1 MTPSYQYNVGEIIET
16 HDDKF
21 GIITDRT
28 NAHDYMSFQKDMSD
42 SVIHSYMHIAI
53 YKVLIDGRI
62 SYVNESNIRGIIECQ
77 KELQRKQS

>member
-1 MTPSYQYNVGEIIET
+1 MSPAYQYNVGEVIET

-28 NAHDYMSFQKDMSD
+28 NACDYMGFNHDVKDR
-42 SVIHSYMHIAI
+42 VINSYIHIAI

-62 SYVNESNIRGIIECQ
+62 SYVSESNIRGIIEWE
-77 KELQRKQS
+77 KETKKS